1 MQKATLIASPFF
13 IGFRK
18 NIPTSL
24 ARATFEFALRLH
36 PVSVSTFLPSQLE
49 QIALESGFDGAGWA
63 TAEIPQKAVD
73 DYELWLQQGRHAGM
87 DYLPRQLERKSNLS
101 PFTHVLVLGISH
113 AFAAPEKP
121 SGGTRV
127 GRVAKYAWTPDY
139 HGQLSPRLERIV
151 AAAQKLGLKA
161 KAYVDHGPV
170 LERMLAARAFLGWR
184 AKSGMLVSQKLGA
197 FLTLAVVL
205 VEGLDEEGFSGEL
218 GSGGVGVRG
227 SRGAEEGTLA
237 LDFSSSETPPVR
249 LLSFSPPPPLLFP
262 PPLSSVPAPS
272 TQSNKNA
279 HPDRCGTCTR
289 CVSSCPTNA
298 IQNDRT
304 LDARVCISYLTI
316 EHRGPVALEL
326 RPHIGNWLFGCDVC
340 LEVCPWSVKA
350 GDIAQNWQPD
360 PELVYPDLEPF
371 FTLSSRQ
378 FERLYAGTAFSRARR
393 KGMARNACTVLG
405 NSRDEQHLGLLERAA
420 QDEAWEV
427 REAAAWAFSRVGG
440 KRALNLLERMLSDAN
455 ERVQGRV
462 TWALELE
469 NG

>member
-1 MQKATLIASPFF
+1 VLPF
-13 IGFRK
+13 ILDFRK
-18 NIPTSL
+18 NPASL
-24 ARATFEFALRLH
+24 ARATFERTQKLH
-36 PVSVSTFLPSQLE
+36 PISVSTSIPSQLE
-49 QIALESGFDGAGWA
+49 QIALESGFDAAGWT
-63 TAEIPQKAVD
+63 TAEIPQKAVE
-73 DYELWLQQGRHAGM
+73 DYERWLEQGRHAGM

-139 HGQLSPRLERIV
+139 HGQLSPRLERMV
-151 AAAQKLGLKA
+151 TAVQKLGLKA

-170 LERMLAARAFLGWR
+170 LERMLGARAFLGWR
-184 AKSGMLVSQKLGA
+184 AKSGMLVSQKWGA

-205 VEGLDEEGFSGEL
+205 VEGFSEGSFALAGEQE
-218 GSGGVGVRG
+218 G
-227 SRGAEEGTLA
+227 RGAGESGLV
-237 LDFSSSETPPVR
+237 LDFNSSVTSIPLPSYPLEQNGTYR
-249 LLSFSPPPPLLFP
+249 ACPPLT
-262 PPLSSVPAPS
+262 PLPS
-272 TQSNKNA
+272 YPREIS

-289 CVSSCPTNA
+289 CISSCPTNA

-304 LDARVCISYLTI
+304 IDARVCISYLTI
-316 EHRGPVALEL
+316 EHRGPVAPLL

-350 GDIAQNWQPD
+350 GEIAQNWQPD

-378 FERLYAGTAFSRARR
+378 FEKMYAGTAFSRARR

-405 NSRDEQHLGLLERAA
+405 NSRDEQHLNLLEWAA
-420 QDEAWEV
+420 KDEAWEV
-427 REAAAWAFSRVGG
+427 REAAAWAFSQIGG
-440 KRALNLLERMLSDAN
+440 RRALNLLEGMRADAD
-455 ERVQGRV
+455 ERVQERV
-462 TWALELE
+462 SWALERE
-469 NG
+469 GG